1 MAIQRFKV
9 ALNNARYPLMSTKA
23 QRAVFVPGLDSAPR
37 TPRIFMGADESI
49 DHNMAQVIYAENVMP
64 SSEGIRSVGYR
75 QLVAPSVNEDFDS
88 IFVLRDADENTVL
101 YSPAAGQNYVYD
113 SEVSAWTADPIE
125 DVFGKTLHA
134 TSLPA
139 DSNVTYAYVDG
150 KTFVCFSRLK
160 SSDAIPTDMSIMF
173 WDGAALAPA
182 GALLANVPFPVGEID
197 GIASSNGFLL
207 MWSGLSIAWAPFN
220 GTAFDFSPYANGAFT
235 GAGTQIP
242 EDIQGNIRA
251 VIALAGGFVMFTN
264 RNAVAA
270 SYYAQ
275 NLASPWVFRE
285 VGDAGGLESYEQATV
300 EGTLSRVYAY
310 TTAGFQLISLNS
322 AESILPDIADFVA
335 GRRIERYRYDLHELY
350 QARTTLDFFTK
361 ITNVGNRYVVIS
373 YGTYPRIFSYAI
385 VYDLALKR
393 WGKLRMVHRDC
404 FYYSYGAETADVT
417 YGMLGDV
424 PYSDPN
430 LGTYDS
436 TAQQSNALVAAQH
449 GLAFLKKTGEVLIAN
464 WSDQLRDTEDTAVV
478 IIGRVQLT
486 RASHTQLNRAEI
498 EGFGSG
504 SVLVQ
509 PSYDGFT
516 LEEAEEMVDVLAVPG
531 FAVKGCMIDCKN
543 FNLVIQGTFSLSTI
557 VLEATTA
564 GKF

>member
-75 QLVAPSVNEDFDS
+75 QLIAPSVNDDFDS
-88 IFVLRDADENTVL
+88 IFALRDADENTVL
-101 YSPAAGQNYVYD
+101 YSPAGGQNYVYD
-113 SEVSAWTADPIE
+113 DVAGAWTADPIE
-125 DVFGKTLHA
+125 DVFALTLHA
-134 TSLPA
+134 TSLPT

-160 SSDAIPTDMSIMF
+160 SDEGSPTDMSIMF

-182 GALLANVPFPVGEID
+182 GALLANVPFPAGEID

-220 GTAFDFSPYANGAFT
+220 GTAFDFTPYASGTFT

-285 VGDAGGLESYEQATV
+285 VGDAGGLESYEQASV

-361 ITNVGNRYVVIS
+361 IANVGNRYVVIS
-373 YGTYPRIFSYAI
+373 YGTFPRIFSYAI

-424 PYSDPN
+424 PYDHPD
-430 LGTYDS
+430 LGTYGD
-436 TAQQSNALVAAQH
+436 TTQQSNALTAAQH
-449 GLAFLKKTGEVLIAN
+449 GLAFLKETGEVLIAN
-464 WSDQLRDTEDTAVV
+464 WSDQLRDTEDVAVA

-498 EGFGSG
+498 EGMESG

-509 PSYDGFT
+509 PSYDGFQ
-516 LEEAEEMVDVLAVPG
+516 LAPAEEMLEVASVPG